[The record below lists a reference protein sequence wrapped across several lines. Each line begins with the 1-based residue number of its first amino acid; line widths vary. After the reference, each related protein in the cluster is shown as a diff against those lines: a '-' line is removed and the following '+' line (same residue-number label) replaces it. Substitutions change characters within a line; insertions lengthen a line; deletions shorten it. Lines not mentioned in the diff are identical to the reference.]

1 MRVAIQFLVLSLLMA
16 CGLGQPDPGEETPDT
31 PRSGVVPRFP
41 RLPSTAPPLG
51 GQLPST
57 SALVQAA
64 DVHTALDDVM
74 TRMDDAA
81 ARNQTLNQ
89 SASLGPDDGKYL
101 SSKI

>member
-1 MRVAIQFLVLSLLMA
+1 MA
-16 CGLGQPDPGEETPDT
+16 CGLGQPDPGEELPDT

-57 SALVQAA
+57 SALVRSA
-64 DVHTALDDVM
+64 DAHTALDDVIAQ
-74 TRMDDAA
+74 MDDAA
-81 ARNQTLNQ
+81 ARNQSLDQ
-89 SASLGPDDGKYL
+89 SASLGPDDGKYI

>member
-1 MRVAIQFLVLSLLMA
+1 MRATQFLVLSLLLA
-16 CGLGQPDPGEETPDT
+16 CGLGQPDPGEELPET

-41 RLPSTAPPLG
+41 RIPSSAPPLG
-51 GQLPST
+51 GQHPST

-81 ARNQTLNQ
+81 ARDQTLNQ